1 MKESELLEHRIKHL
15 VLRKQSVKQEIQDL
29 IDFQNQTPS
38 NDNLLLL
45 INKTL
50 LKHEEFQ
57 LERLLIDLR
66 KILKTILKK
75 PKT

>member
-1 MKESELLEHRIKHL
+1 MKESDLLEHRIKHL
-15 VLRKQSVKQEIQDL
+15 VIRQQSVKQEIQDL
-29 IDFQNQTPS
+29 IDFQNQSPS
-38 NDNLLLL
+38 NNNLLLL

-66 KILKTILKK
+66 KILKTTLKK

>member
-1 MKESELLEHRIKHL
+1 MKESDLLEHRIKHL
-15 VLRKQSVKQEIQDL
+15 VIRQQSVKQEIQDL
-29 IDFQNQTPS
+29 IDFQNQSPS
-38 NDNLLLL
+38 NNNLLLL

-66 KILKTILKK
+66 KIFKKTTKK
-75 PKT
+75 K

>member
-15 VLRKQSVKQEIQDL
+15 VLRQQSVKQEIQDL

-75 PKT
+75 PKK